1 MARLPMDRRARSNS
15 RGQILPLFALLMTA
29 MLLMSSLL
37 LDGASALL
45 MRREYQTA
53 ADAAALAG
61 VSAPGFQDNGCNAS
75 LVSATATAKLS
86 VHVNLPKYDLT
97 KVVVTCPTAA
107 PYGDTDIALQVSLSG
122 TSPGLFSQVAGI
134 STFAV
139 STSATAINGPITP
152 GHYSVMLL
160 DPTGCASA
168 SFSGNV
174 SAIFHGALFV
184 NSNCSSTTKG
194 ALDSSGGSGSISFVG
209 DAKAIVVGT
218 VTGPKIPS
226 SLVQTGAQQGSDP
239 LSLPVPIFPTTNA
252 PNPTNCPGGDN
263 IYSPGLYP
271 HGIQLGSSE
280 RAFLLPGIYY
290 LDNTSS
296 AGGIQVPAGSQLYS
310 VDPSFNHASCV
321 AWPGSKVDATNKAKW
336 ATECT
341 AGQCGVLILNNPANA
356 KGDIN
361 VQAGGATYLRPYV
374 PGVTAY
380 KNLLIWQLRSASAQ
394 PAISLQGGSAASLTG
409 GVYAPTAAVSMG
421 GGGSSVAG
429 DLTIQFICWD
439 LSLNGNPTFD
449 FVYNSDAFPKAQ
461 GYGLVQ

>member
-1 MARLPMDRRARSNS
+1 MARLSIDRRARSNS
-15 RGQILPLFALLMTA
+15 RGQILPLFALLLTA

-61 VSAPGFQDNGCNAS
+61 VSWPGFQNNGCALSIGQATTLAKAS
-75 LVSATATAKLS
+75 VQA
-86 VHVNLPKYDLT
+86 NLPKYDPNN
-97 KVVVTCPTAA
+97 VVVTCAAVA
-107 PYGDTDIALQVSLSG
+107 PYTDIALQVSLSG
-122 TSPGLFSQVAGI
+122 TSPGFFSQVAGI

-152 GHYSVMLL
+152 GHYSVELL

-209 DAKAIVVGT
+209 NAKAIVVGT

-226 SLVQTGAQQGSDP
+226 NLVQTGAQQGSDP
-239 LSLPVPIFPTTNA
+239 LSLPEPIFPTTNA

-290 LDNTSS
+290 LDNTSA
-296 AGGIQVPAGSQLYS
+296 AGGIQVPAHAQLYS
-310 VDPSFNHASCV
+310 VDPGFIHASCV
-321 AWPGSKVDATNKAKW
+321 AWTSSSVDATNKANW
-336 ATECT
+336 ATNCT
-341 AGQCGVLILNNPANA
+341 AGQCGVLIVNNPVNA

-374 PGVTAY
+374 PGVAAY
-380 KNLLIWQLRSASAQ
+380 KNVLIWQLKSASYQ
-394 PAISLQGGSAASLTG
+394 PDISLQGGSAASLTG
-409 GVYAPTAAVSMG
+409 GVYAPTATVSMG

-449 FVYNSDAFPKAQ
+449 FVYNSDAFPKTQ